1 MNGNECEFWKVLVP
15 SGYSFS
21 TTLQF
26 LQSFEKIATL
36 SISVR
41 LSHFIRETA
50 ELFQK
55 VKVR

>member
-1 MNGNECEFWKVLVP
+1 MNENECELGEVFIP

-36 SISVR
+36 SISG
-41 LSHFIRETA
+41 
-50 ELFQK
+50 
-55 VKVR
+55 